1 MFQNLRINSTLY
13 ILHKDAVPYIEYGS
27 VVNVSAPK
35 PKYPSAPPLGQFPQ
49 MEMVVDVV
57 VSING
62 QNTNLQGLPA
72 GQDIADFGHNGNI
85 VVSSSR
91 DAINNEISMMKQK
104 SNDILGSVDFNRN
117 VITACDKMLTDLN
130 PEVADKQKQE
140 QEISTLKGQMQE
152 MSQNMAALMEMNKR
166 LMEQLGVSE
175 TAKNKETRQ

>member
-13 ILHKDAVPYIEYGS
+13 VLHKDAVPYIEYGS
-27 VVNVSAPK
+27 VVNVSTPK
-35 PKYPSAPPLGQFPQ
+35 PKYPTTPSLGQFPH
-49 MEMVVDVV
+49 MEMVVDVM

-91 DAINNEISMMKQK
+91 DAINNEVAMMKQK
-104 SNDILGSVDFNRN
+104 SNDILGSIDFHRN
-117 VITACDKMLTDLN
+117 VITACDKMLTELN
-130 PEVADKQKQE
+130 PEVAEKQKQE
-140 QEISTLKGQMQE
+140 QEISTLKGQMQQ
-152 MSQNMAALMEMNKR
+152 MSANMNQLMEMNKK

-175 TAKNKETRQ
+175 ISKE

>member
-27 VVNVSAPK
+27 VVNVSTPK
-35 PKYPSAPPLGQFPQ
+35 PKYPTTPSLGQFPH
-49 MEMVVDVV
+49 MEMVVDVM

-91 DAINNEISMMKQK
+91 DAINNEVAMMKQK
-104 SNDILGSVDFNRN
+104 SNDILGSIDFHRN
-117 VITACDKMLTDLN
+117 VITACDKMLTELN
-130 PEVADKQKQE
+130 PEVAEKQRQDK
-140 QEISTLKGQMQE
+140 EISDLRGQMQE
-152 MSQNMAALMEMNKR
+152 MNQNMSALMAMNKK
-166 LMEQLGVSE
+166 LMEQFGVSE
-175 TAKNKETRQ
+175 ASKE

>member
-13 ILHKDAVPYIEYGS
+13 ILHKDSVPYIEYGS

-35 PKYPSAPPLGQFPQ
+35 PKYPTTPSLGQFPH
-49 MEMVVDVV
+49 MEMVVDVM

-91 DAINNEISMMKQK
+91 DAINNEVAMMKQK
-104 SNDILGSVDFNRN
+104 SNDILGSIDFHRN
-117 VITACDKMLTDLN
+117 VITACDKMLTELN
-130 PEVADKQKQE
+130 PEVAEKQRQDK
-140 QEISTLKGQMQE
+140 EISDLRGQMQE
-152 MSQNMAALMEMNKR
+152 MSQNMSALMAMNKK
-166 LMEQLGVSE
+166 LMEQFGVSE
-175 TAKNKETRQ
+175 ASKE

>member
-27 VVNVSAPK
+27 VVNVSTPK
-35 PKYPSAPPLGQFPQ
+35 PKYPSTPPLGQFPQ

-57 VSING
+57 VNVNG

-72 GQDIADFGHNGNI
+72 GLDIADFGHNGNI

-104 SNDILGSVDFNRN
+104 SNDILGSLDFHKN

-130 PEVADKQKQE
+130 PEVGEKQKQE
-140 QEISTLKGQMQE
+140 QRISLLEGTVVQ
-152 MSQNMAALMEMNKR
+152 MSQKMESLLEANMR
-166 LMEQLGVSE
+166 LLEQLGVSE
-175 TAKNKETRQ
+175 TPKNKETRQ

>member
-104 SNDILGSVDFNRN
+104 SNDILGRVDFHRN
-117 VITACDKMLTDLN
+117 VITACDKMLTELN
-130 PEVADKQKQE
+130 PEVAEKQKQE

-166 LMEQLGVSE
+166 LMDQLGVSE
-175 TAKNKETRQ
+175 TSKE